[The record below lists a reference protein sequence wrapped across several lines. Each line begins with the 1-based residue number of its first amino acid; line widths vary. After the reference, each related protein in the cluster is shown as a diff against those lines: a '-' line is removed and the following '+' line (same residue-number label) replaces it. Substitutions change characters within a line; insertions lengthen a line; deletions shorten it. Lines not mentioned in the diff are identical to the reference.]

1 MTSTRPTVPPL
12 SSAQADRAA
21 GVLLGLACGDA
32 LGAGYEFR
40 PARINGEPVV
50 MVGGGGFGWAPGQW
64 TDDTSMAVAI
74 SEPASTGADLRS
86 VAALDAITERFVG
99 WAKDA
104 PDVGIQTGAVLRSI
118 AGEPTSDAAMASAR
132 EHFARTG
139 RTGNGSL
146 MRTAPVALA
155 YLHDPDAR
163 RQAARD
169 VSLLTH
175 GDDEAGEACALWCD
189 AIAHA
194 VLHGNLDGLR
204 LAVAALPAERARVWS
219 ERLDHAESVAPHEI
233 PHNGWVVAAL
243 QAAWS
248 AISRTP
254 VPSPNPAGGSFPAQ
268 HLALALDAAVRA
280 GDDTDTVAAIAG
292 GLLGARWGAS
302 AVPLQWQRILHGWP
316 GLRSR
321 DLIRL
326 GLLSARA
333 GKPDSSGWPLDSMHD
348 YSGYPGADA
357 LAAHP
362 HDSGVLL
369 SGVGHLRHLPVGV
382 DAVVSLCRLG
392 ADEVPATGLSDG
404 DHVEVWLI
412 DSDDT
417 TVNPNLDFVLNQAAD
432 AVAVFRAEGR
442 TVLLHCVQAQSRTPA
457 VAALY
462 SARHR
467 GVGIGQ
473 ALDDVHSALPEAHPN
488 AAFREALERLSPA
501 LKPASPPA
509 TARRA

>member
-1 MTSTRPTVPPL
+1 MTIAKPSAPSLSTV
-12 SSAQADRAA
+12 QADRAA

-32 LGAGYEFR
+32 LGAGYEFQ
-40 PARINGEPVV
+40 PARIHGEPVD
-50 MVGGGGFGWAPGQW
+50 MVGGGGFGWAPGEW

-74 SEPASTGADLRS
+74 AETSSTGVDLRS
-86 VAALDAITERFVG
+86 STALDAITVRFVN

-118 AGEPTSDAAMASAR
+118 AADPTSAAAATSAR
-132 EHFARTG
+132 EHFARKG

-155 YLHDPDAR
+155 YLHDPEAR
-163 RQAARD
+163 GQAAR
-169 VSLLTH
+169 SISGLTH
-175 GDDEAGEACALWCD
+175 GDDDAGDACALWCD

-194 VLHGNLDGLR
+194 VIHGNLEGLR
-204 LAVAALPAERARVWS
+204 LALAALPADRARVWS

-248 AISRTP
+248 AITRTP
-254 VPSPNPAGGSFPAQ
+254 VPTDDPASGRFPAQ
-268 HLALALDAAVRA
+268 HLTLALDTAVRA

-302 AVPLQWQRILHGWP
+302 AIPTQWQRILHGWP
-316 GLRSR
+316 GVRAR

-326 GLLSARA
+326 GLLTARA
-333 GKPDSSGWPLDSMHD
+333 GTPDASGWPLEAIHD

-357 LAAHP
+357 LATHP

-369 SGVGHLRHLPVGV
+369 SGVGHLRHLPEGV

-392 ADEVPATGLSDG
+392 ADEVPPSGVTAG
-404 DHVEVWLI
+404 DHLEVWLV
-412 DSDDT
+412 DSDDPA
-417 TVNPNLDFVLNQAAD
+417 VNPNLCYVLTQAAD
-432 AVAVFRAEGR
+432 AVAALRAEGR

-457 VAALY
+457 VAARY

-467 GVGIGQ
+467 GIAISQ
-473 ALDDVHSALPEAHPN
+473 AFADVQSALPHAHPN
-488 AAFREALERLSPA
+488 ATFRAALESLSPG
-501 LKPASPPA
+501 LPAG
-509 TARRA
+509 

>member
-1 MTSTRPTVPPL
+1 MTGTRPSAPWL

-40 PARINGEPVV
+40 PARVNGEPVA
-50 MVGGGGFGWAPGQW
+50 MVGGAGFGWAPGEW

-74 SEPASTGADLRS
+74 SEPASMGADLRS
-86 VAALDAITERFVG
+86 MDALDAITERFVG

-118 AGEPTSDAAMASAR
+118 AGEPTSDAARASAR

-163 RQAARD
+163 REAARA

-175 GDDEAGEACALWCD
+175 GDDEAGEACSLWCD

-219 ERLDHAESVAPHEI
+219 DRLNHAESVAPHEI

-254 VPSPNPAGGSFPAQ
+254 VPSPDPAGGSFPAQ
-268 HLALALDAAVRA
+268 HLALALEAAVRA

-316 GLRSR
+316 GLRAR

-326 GLLSARA
+326 GLLTARA
-333 GKPDSSGWPLDSMHD
+333 GKPDPSGWPLEAIHD
-348 YSGYPGADA
+348 YSGYPGAHA

-369 SGVGHLRHLPVGV
+369 SGVGHLRHLPEGV

-392 ADEVPATGLSDG
+392 ADEAPASGVATG
-404 DHVEVWLI
+404 DHLEVWLI

-417 TVNPNLDFVLNQAAD
+417 AVNPNLDYVLNQAAD

-467 GVGIGQ
+467 GVAISQ
-473 ALDDVHSALPEAHPN
+473 AFTEVQSALPDAHPN
-488 AAFREALERLSPA
+488 AAFRAAIAKLQPGMPGVA
-501 LKPASPPA
+501 
-509 TARRA
+509 

>member
-1 MTSTRPTVPPL
+1 MTIANPSAPLL
-12 SSAQADRAA
+12 SSAQVDRAA

-32 LGAGYEFR
+32 LGAGYEFQ
-40 PARINGEPVV
+40 PARIHGEPVD
-50 MVGGGGFGWAPGQW
+50 MVGGGGFGWAPGEW

-74 SEPASTGADLRS
+74 AETSSTGVDLRS
-86 VAALDAITERFVG
+86 RAALDAITVRFVN

-118 AGEPTSDAAMASAR
+118 AGDPTSDAAAASAR

-155 YLHDPDAR
+155 YLHDPGAR
-163 RQAARD
+163 GQAARAI
-169 VSLLTH
+169 SRLTH

-189 AIAHA
+189 AIAYA
-194 VLHGNLDGLR
+194 VLHGNFEGLR
-204 LAVAALPAERARVWS
+204 LAVAALPADRAQVWS
-219 ERLDHAESVAPHEI
+219 DRLDHAESVTPHQF

-254 VPSPNPAGGSFPAQ
+254 VPTGDLATGRFPAQ
-268 HLALALDAAVRA
+268 HLTMALDAAVRA

-292 GLLGARWGAS
+292 ALLGARWGAS
-302 AVPLQWQRILHGWP
+302 AIPTQWQRILHGWP

-321 DLIRL
+321 ELIRL
-326 GLLSARA
+326 GLLTARA
-333 GKPDSSGWPLDSMHD
+333 GRPDPSGWPLEAIHD

-357 LAAHP
+357 LATHP

-369 SGVGHLRHLPVGV
+369 SGVGHLRHLPEGVG
-382 DAVVSLCRLG
+382 AVVSLCRLG
-392 ADEVPATGLSDG
+392 VDEMPAPGVAAG
-404 DHVEVWLI
+404 DHLEVWLI

-417 TVNPNLDFVLNQAAD
+417 AVNPNLCYVLNQAAD

-467 GVGIGQ
+467 GIAISQ
-473 ALDDVHSALPEAHPN
+473 AFNDVQSVLPHAHPN
-488 AAFREALERLSPA
+488 ATFRSALEGMVPGLPGA
-501 LKPASPPA
+501 
-509 TARRA
+509 